1 LFDKERLDGKD
12 GRKMDEKKRRM
23 KGKEER
29 REGRREGEGRREE
42 GRKAA
47 LEILTVTRS
56 PP

>member
-1 LFDKERLDGKD
+1 MFDKERLDGKD